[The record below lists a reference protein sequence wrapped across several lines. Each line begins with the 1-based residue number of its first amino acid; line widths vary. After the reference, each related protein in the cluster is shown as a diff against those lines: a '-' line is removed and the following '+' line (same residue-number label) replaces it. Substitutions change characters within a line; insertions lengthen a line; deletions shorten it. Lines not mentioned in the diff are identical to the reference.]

1 MIQYL
6 INKIYDE
13 KKTTIGNI
21 IVTTC
26 ILSVLAVCV
35 QIASRLMLMLKDD
48 WYKNSVEIAS
58 NGDPFIREKMGVII
72 AFVFSIIAVIY
83 IFCVVVYIIK
93 IRLDIIKERSRM
105 AMFKMLGY
113 FNLQLAKDIFLIKIV
128 EMVVASVLSVVVAF
142 FIWKVLCMQKVFIEF
157 MTLLDDNMD
166 FNIVVIGFN
175 VIVLMIV
182 SFPSIYICTQR
193 CVHLTDMKGED

>member
-6 INKIYDE
+6 INKMYDE

-72 AFVFSIIAVIY
+72 AFVFLIIAVIY

-93 IRLDIIKERSRM
+93 IRLDIVKERSRM

-113 FNLQLAKDIFLIKIV
+113 INMHLAKDIFFIKIV
-128 EMVVASVLSVVVAF
+128 EIVVASVLSAIVAF
-142 FIWKVLCMQKVFIEF
+142 CIWKVLCMQKVFIEF

-166 FNIVVIGFN
+166 FNFMVIGFN
-175 VIVLMIV
+175 VIVLMIL
-182 SFPSIYICTQR
+182 SFPGIYICMQR

>member
-6 INKIYDE
+6 INKMYDE
-13 KKTTIGNI
+13 KKTTINNI

-26 ILSVLAVCV
+26 ILSVLAICV
-35 QIASRLMLMLKDD
+35 QIASRLMQMLKDD
-48 WYKNSVEIAS
+48 WYKNSVEISS

-83 IFCVVVYIIK
+83 IFCVVIYIIK
-93 IRLDIIKERSRM
+93 IRLDIVKERSRM
-105 AMFKMLGY
+105 AMFKILGY
-113 FNLQLAKDIFLIKIV
+113 INMQLAKDIFLIKVV
-128 EMVVASVLSVVVAF
+128 EIIVASVLSTVVALL
-142 FIWKVLCMQKVFIEF
+142 IWKVLCMQKIFMEF

-166 FNIVVIGFN
+166 FNIMVIGFN
-175 VIVLMIV
+175 VIVLMIL
-182 SFPSIYICTQR
+182 SFPSMYICIQR